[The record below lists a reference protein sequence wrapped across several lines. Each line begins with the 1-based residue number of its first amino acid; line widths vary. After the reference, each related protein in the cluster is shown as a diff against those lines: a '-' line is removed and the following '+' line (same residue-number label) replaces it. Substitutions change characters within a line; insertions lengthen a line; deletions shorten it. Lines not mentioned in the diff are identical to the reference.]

1 MGTIQQNVLSFSLLA
16 MGERFEYF
24 DSVII
29 LLTFDCCR
37 SGLCIW
43 YSLLLIKVAFFP
55 MDLVGCFLM
64 FFALIAV

>member
-1 MGTIQQNVLSFSLLA
+1 

-24 DSVII
+24 DSVFI

-64 FFALIAV
+64 FFALIAI